1 MRIAIDGMGGDHA
14 PEEVVSG
21 VIEAAGQHPDAKL
34 LLVGQKDRLGRP
46 NLPKNIEI
54 VHAPEVIAMDE
65 EPVKGLLKKRNSS
78 LNTAFNL
85 VKDDKADAV
94 ISAGNTGAV
103 VAGAIMPMLGLGKLE
118 GVKRPGIAIP
128 MPVDNGF
135 CTMID
140 AGANPNAKA
149 PHLVQYAVMGAC
161 YSKYLNPDRK
171 LPRVGILNIG
181 EEQKKGTDLQ
191 RETHAILEKA
201 HLNFEFVGNIE
212 PMAMYR
218 GEADVVVSDG
228 FTGNLALKMAEGLKE
243 YLLRQVHAVGL
254 DETAEQKEKLRLAT
268 AKMDHSEHGG
278 APVLGVRGIVLKCH
292 GRATART
299 ITNAIKRTS
308 AFIKGK
314 LNEHIVDELRKLS
327 GRSAWFSKWFSS
339 AKDEE

>member
-14 PEEVVSG
+14 PDEVVTG
-21 VIEAAGQHPDAKL
+21 VIEAAAQHPDATL
-34 LLVGQKDRLGRP
+34 LLVGQKDRVGRP
-46 NLPKNIEI
+46 SLPGNVQII
-54 VHAPEVIAMDE
+54 HAPEVIEMDE
-65 EPVKGLLKKRNSS
+65 EPVKALLRKRNSS
-78 LNTAFNL
+78 LNMAINL
-85 VKDDKADAV
+85 VRDGQADAV

-103 VAGAIMPMLGLGKLE
+103 VAGAIMPMFGLGRLE

-128 MPVDNGF
+128 MPVDGGF
-135 CTMID
+135 CAMID

-149 PHLVQYAVMGAC
+149 LHLVQYAVMGAC
-161 YSKYLNPDRK
+161 YVKYLNPNMK

-191 RETHAILEKA
+191 RETHALLEKA
-201 HLNFEFVGNIE
+201 HLNFQFMGNIE

-243 YLLRQVHAVGL
+243 YMFRAFKTEAVAQTP
-254 DETAEQKEKLRLAT
+254 DIEARIKRAT
-268 AKMDHSEHGG
+268 ARMDHSEHGG

-292 GRATART
+292 GRATALT
-299 ITNAIKRTS
+299 ITNAIKRTA
-308 AFIKGK
+308 AFIQGK

-327 GRSAWFSKWFSS
+327 IRGGWFSKWFD

>member
-14 PEEVVSG
+14 PEEVVTG
-21 VIEAAGQHPDAKL
+21 VIEAAGQHPDARL
-34 LLVGQKDRLGRP
+34 LLVGQKDRLSRP
-46 NLPKNIEI
+46 NLPANIQI
-54 VHAPEVIAMDE
+54 IHAPEVIGMDE
-65 EPVKGLLKKRNSS
+65 EPVKALLRKRNSS
-78 LNTAFNL
+78 LNMAINL
-85 VKDDKADAV
+85 VRDGQADAV
-94 ISAGNTGAV
+94 ISAGNTGGV
-103 VAGAIMPMLGLGKLE
+103 VAGAIMPMFGLGRLE

-128 MPVDNGF
+128 MPVDGGF
-135 CTMID
+135 CAMID

-149 PHLVQYAVMGAC
+149 VHLVQYAVMGAC
-161 YSKYLNPDRK
+161 YVKYLNPDMK

-191 RETHAILEKA
+191 RETHGILEKA
-201 HLNFEFVGNIE
+201 HLNFQFMGNIE

-228 FTGNLALKMAEGLKE
+228 FSGNLALKMAEGLKE
-243 YLLRQVHAVGL
+243 YMLRAFKTEGVAQNPDIEARIH
-254 DETAEQKEKLRLAT
+254 RAT
-268 AKMDHSEHGG
+268 ARMDHSEHGG

-299 ITNAIKRTS
+299 ITNAIKRTA
-308 AFIKGK
+308 AFIKGR

-327 GRSAWFSKWFSS
+327 IRGGWFSKWFD